1 MVFAEPGIGLWP
13 LSFWG
18 VPSLSTLITVH
29 QSLTSGAVMAK
40 KFDTDL
46 NLVRNLGVIAHIDAG
61 KTTTTEHLL
70 YYAGAKH
77 KLGGVDEG
85 TTHTDYDPEEQER
98 GITIYSACVPFHW
111 AGYTI
116 NLIDTPGH
124 VDFTA
129 EVERS
134 LRVLDGAIVVFD
146 AQKGVE
152 AQSETVWRQANK
164 YGVPRL
170 VFINKMDV
178 VGANFDK
185 AIRSIYARLTPNPE
199 EQGRPIPI
207 VIPIGAGGEADS
219 RTPFRGVIDL
229 IEMRARFFD
238 AGDFGRTVRDAD
250 IPEEFADE
258 AAEYREKLFDVLT
271 QNDDKDLITSAVLN
285 GEAPEPAKVRQLV
298 REQCLAGKIYPV
310 LSGSGRE
317 HIGIQP
323 LLDAVTL
330 YLPSPLD
337 RPPVEGINPK
347 DRDKPEDKRKV
358 ERRRPDIKE
367 PFCGLVFKATWH
379 PSGNRFFIR
388 VYSGSLKPNMRAFNP
403 GKDVK
408 ENIAK
413 PFHVHADPDRGLEE
427 VDQGP
432 AGDIVCVVGLKDT
445 VTGDTLC
452 ETGHP
457 ILLEAISFAESVV
470 SQSIEPDSGGDK
482 DKLALALQVL
492 QLEDPTFKVKA
503 DKETGQT
510 LMSGMGTLHLEVKR
524 HRLERDFKLKVRVG
538 KPRVSYREMLRE
550 PRIVEGKVERLG
562 DKPAFAELKV
572 SFTNFKSDKPV
583 SVFNVVN
590 TDANPVPVAF
600 LEAAEHALTDALST
614 GELGY
619 PMMNAQARM
628 IDAKFDPQL
637 STEDAFVAAAIR
649 AYREATDG
657 NVQLLEPIMKVTV
670 TTPSP
675 FLGSILGDLGSRR
688 GEIDAQEMSPSGD
701 MVDVIARVPLSL
713 LFTYANEVRSL
724 SQGRAAASIEPHN
737 YEPAPAEVLRQL
749 RGE

>member
-1 MVFAEPGIGLWP
+1 
-13 LSFWG
+13 
-18 VPSLSTLITVH
+18 
-29 QSLTSGAVMAK
+29 MAK
-40 KFDTDL
+40 SKYDDL
-46 NLVRNLGVIAHIDAG
+46 KLVRNLGVIAHIDAG

-85 TTHTDYDPEEQER
+85 TTDTDYDPEEQAR
-98 GITIYSACVPFHW
+98 GITIYSACVPFEW

-134 LRVLDGAIVVFD
+134 LRVLDGAVVVFD
-146 AQKGVE
+146 GQKGVE

-164 YGVPRL
+164 YGVPRM
-170 VFINKMDV
+170 VFVNKMDV
-178 VGANFDK
+178 VGANFAK
-185 AIRSIYARLTPNPE
+185 TLETIHQRLTPNFE
-199 EQGRPIPI
+199 DHGRPVPI
-207 VIPIGAGGEADS
+207 VIPIGSGGETDS

-229 IEMRARFFD
+229 ITMRAKFFD
-238 AGDFGRTVRDAD
+238 AGDLGKTVRDAD
-250 IPEEFADE
+250 IPEENLDE
-258 AAEYREKLFDVLT
+258 AKKYRAELFDVLT
-271 QNDDKDLITSAVLN
+271 QADDKDLITSVVLDDKD
-285 GEAPEPAKVRQLV
+285 PDPAKVRQLI
-298 REQCLAGKIYPV
+298 REQCLSRKIFPV

-337 RPPVEGINPK
+337 RPPVVGTDPK
-347 DRDKPEDKRKV
+347 GKVKEVKRK
-358 ERRRPDIKE
+358 PDPKE
-367 PFCGLVFKATWH
+367 PFCGLVFKAAWH

-388 VYSGSLKPNMRAFNP
+388 VYSGVLKPNMRAYNP

-413 PFHVHADPDRGLEE
+413 PFHVHADPARGLEE
-427 VDQGP
+427 VPEGP

-452 ETGHP
+452 ETAHP
-457 ILLEAISFAESVV
+457 ILLETISFAEAVV
-470 SQSIEPDSGGDK
+470 SQSIEPDSGGDR
-482 DKLALALQVL
+482 DKLGLALEIL

-503 DKETGQT
+503 DKDTGQT
-510 LMSGMGTLHLEVKR
+510 LMSGMGTLHLEVKK

-538 KPRVSYREMLRE
+538 QPNVSYREMLKQ
-550 PRIVEGKVERLG
+550 PRTIDAKVDKLG

-572 SFTNFKSDKPV
+572 SFTNFKAEKPV
-583 SVFNVVN
+583 AVFNVVSA
-590 TDANPVPVAF
+590 DENPVPVAF
-600 LEAAEHALTDALST
+600 MAAAERALTDALQT

-619 PMMNAQARM
+619 PMMNAQARI
-628 IDAKFDPQL
+628 IDAKFDATL
-637 STEDAFVAAAIR
+637 SSDDSFVAAAIR
-649 AYREATDG
+649 AYRQATEG

-670 TTPSP
+670 TTPAI
-675 FLGSILGDLGSRR
+675 FLGSIMGDLTRRR
-688 GEIDAQEMSPSGD
+688 GQIDAQEMSPTGD
-701 MVDVIARVPLSL
+701 MVEVIALVPLAN

-724 SQGRAAASIEPHN
+724 SQGRAAMGMEPHS
-737 YEPAPAEVLRQL
+737 YQPAPDDVLRQL